1 MSRIDLGHTRH
12 VAGDLAGAEAIYRA
26 MIGDGEDVISAANN
40 LFVLLRSQGRASEL
54 ARLYLEVEAE
64 ITTEHA
70 AWADRLCRVL
80 LSNGEYEAGWQWY
93 ESRRRL
99 ARDRV
104 VAPTLSIPEWRGEP
118 VRSLL
123 VWREQG
129 LGDEIMFARFLSQ
142 AALRGM
148 EVTYLCNGALARL
161 FADLPVK
168 VVPLSGAVSLPPSQ
182 AWCLLGSLP
191 LKLGAPFSPPPPLAV
206 KATPRRSG
214 RIGVMT
220 AGGPAHINDAN
231 RSLPADLGR
240 ELLALPGAVSLR
252 PEDTGARDFQD
263 TADIVAGLDLVIT
276 VDTSVAHLAGSVRTP
291 TWVLLPSVGQ
301 DWRWVRGREDSP
313 WYPSARLFRQA
324 AAGDWREVVDRV
336 RAALSDEGLG

>member
-12 VAGDLAGAEAIYRA
+12 VAGDLAGAEEIYRA
-26 MIGDGEDVISAANN
+26 MIRDREDVISAANN
-40 LFVLLRSQGRASEL
+40 LFVLLRSQRRALEL
-54 ARLYLEVEAE
+54 ARLYLEIEPA
-64 ITTEHA
+64 ITPEHA
-70 AWADRLCRVL
+70 GWAERLGRVL

-99 ARDRV
+99 ARNRV
-104 VAPTLSIPEWRGEP
+104 VSPNLSIPEWRGEP

-129 LGDEIMFARFLSQ
+129 LGDEIMFARYLSQ
-142 AALRGM
+142 LALRG
-148 EVTYLCNGALARL
+148 VTVTLLCNPALARL
-161 FADLPVK
+161 FATLPAQVA
-168 VVPLSGAVSLPPSQ
+168 PLAGAIALPPSQ

-191 LKLGAPFSPPPPLAV
+191 LKVGPPYWPPPPAPV
-206 KATPRRSG
+206 KTTPRRLG

-220 AGGPAHINDAN
+220 SGAAAHVNDAN
-231 RSLPADLGR
+231 RSLPANLGR

-276 VDTSVAHLAGSVRTP
+276 VDTSVAHLAGTVGTP
-291 TWVLLPSVGQ
+291 TWVMLPTAGQ
-301 DWRWVRGREDSP
+301 DWRWERGRDDSP
-313 WYPSARLFRQA
+313 WYPSVRLLRQTA
-324 AAGDWREVVDRV
+324 PGDWRGVVDRIK
-336 RAALSDEGLG
+336 AELSGGRG